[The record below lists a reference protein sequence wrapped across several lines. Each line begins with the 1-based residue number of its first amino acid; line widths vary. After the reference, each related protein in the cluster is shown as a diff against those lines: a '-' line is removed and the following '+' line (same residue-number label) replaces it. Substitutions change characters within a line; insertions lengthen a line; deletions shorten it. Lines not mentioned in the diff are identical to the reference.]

1 MTPDKQIEQLD
12 NRVTRLE
19 ERTDNEISVIHAKLD
34 ALVTA
39 VNKSIV
45 RSVKSECPAPGSCLI
60 LEQKLHAIDDAHDRH
75 IVEHTA
81 TMLRVERL
89 ELRMM
94 ALETWQ
100 GRILGGITVLMV
112 LLTLF
117 GDNLKNLLRIT

>member
-19 ERTDNEISVIHAKLD
+19 ERTDSEISSIHAKLD

-45 RSVKSECPAPGSCLI
+45 TSVKSQCPAPGSCLV
-60 LEQKLHAIDDAHDRH
+60 LAEQIKTQMSYL
-75 IVEHTA
+75 TA
-81 TMLRVERL
+81 TTSRVERL
-89 ELRMM
+89 ELRM
-94 ALETWQ
+94 LDGEKWQ
-100 GRILGGITVLMV
+100 GKVIGGLCVLMT

-117 GDNLKNLLRIT
+117 APMIRQLFRLE

>member
-19 ERTDNEISVIHAKLD
+19 ERTDSEISAIHSKLD

-45 RSVKSECPAPGSCLI
+45 RSVKSECPAPGSCLV
-60 LEQKLHAIDDAHDRH
+60 LSEQLKAQVSAHN
-75 IVEHTA
+75 A

-89 ELRMM
+89 ELRM
-94 ALETWQ
+94 LEGEKWQ
-100 GRILGGITVLMV
+100 GKVIGGVCVLMT

-117 GDNLKNLLRIT
+117 APTIRQLLRLE